1 MVSGANIGDLYK
13 ISLYRVQDANVKRS
27 IKYHVSRSFCF
38 MLRYARINT
47 TMLFQHVIVPM
58 PGSACNDTW
67 CTSSRHS
74 YDSYFMNPIFVK
86 IFHYMIQRIQ
96 SVWLFFATACIFSL
110 FLFPYLQVLNTDGSA
125 SLIKV
130 TGVYQSIAG
139 QQVQTEA
146 FLTLTIATVML
157 ALIPFAI
164 IFIFRDRKK
173 QITLSYIAIALIIG
187 FSFWLIQTAKGVL
200 GPVELQAENY
210 GVGSL
215 IPSISIIFLILA
227 IRGMKKDDRL
237 IKSADRLR

>member
-1 MVSGANIGDLYK
+1 
-13 ISLYRVQDANVKRS
+13 
-27 IKYHVSRSFCF
+27 
-38 MLRYARINT
+38 
-47 TMLFQHVIVPM
+47 
-58 PGSACNDTW
+58 
-67 CTSSRHS
+67 
-74 YDSYFMNPIFVK
+74 
-86 IFHYMIQRIQ
+86 MIQRIQ

-146 FLTLTIATVML
+146 FLALTIATVIL
-157 ALIPFAI
+157 ALIPFII
-164 IFIFRDRKK
+164 IFMFKDRKK
-173 QITLSYIAIALIIG
+173 QVLLCYVAILLVIG

-200 GPVELQAENY
+200 GPVQLQAENY

-215 IPSISIIFLILA
+215 IPSITILFLILA

>member
-1 MVSGANIGDLYK
+1 
-13 ISLYRVQDANVKRS
+13 
-27 IKYHVSRSFCF
+27 
-38 MLRYARINT
+38 
-47 TMLFQHVIVPM
+47 
-58 PGSACNDTW
+58 
-67 CTSSRHS
+67 
-74 YDSYFMNPIFVK
+74 
-86 IFHYMIQRIQ
+86 MIQRIQ
-96 SVWLFFATACIFSL
+96 SIWLFFATACIFSL

-139 QQVQTEA
+139 QQVQTEG
-146 FLTLTIATVML
+146 FLALTIATVIL
-157 ALIPFAI
+157 ALIPFGI
-164 IFIFRDRKK
+164 IFMFKDRKK
-173 QITLSYIAIALIIG
+173 QIMLCYVAIVLVIG

-200 GPVELQAENY
+200 GNVELTAENY

>member
-1 MVSGANIGDLYK
+1 
-13 ISLYRVQDANVKRS
+13 
-27 IKYHVSRSFCF
+27 
-38 MLRYARINT
+38 
-47 TMLFQHVIVPM
+47 
-58 PGSACNDTW
+58 
-67 CTSSRHS
+67 
-74 YDSYFMNPIFVK
+74 
-86 IFHYMIQRIQ
+86 MIQRIQ

-110 FLFPYLQVLNTDGSA
+110 FLFPYLQVLNSDGSA

-146 FLTLTIATVML
+146 FLTLTIATVIL

-164 IFIFRDRKK
+164 IFMFKDRKK
-173 QITLSYIAIALIIG
+173 QIMLSYIAIVLVIG
-187 FSFWLIQTAKGVL
+187 FSFWLIQTAKGVI
-200 GPVELQAENY
+200 GSVELQAENY

-215 IPSISIIFLILA
+215 IPSISILFLILA

>member
-1 MVSGANIGDLYK
+1 
-13 ISLYRVQDANVKRS
+13 
-27 IKYHVSRSFCF
+27 
-38 MLRYARINT
+38 MLRYAHINT

-86 IFHYMIQRIQ
+86 ISHYMIQRIQ

-125 SLIKV
+125 RLIKV

-146 FLTLTIATVML
+146 FLGLTIASVIL
-157 ALIPFAI
+157 ALIPFI
-164 IFIFRDRKK
+164 TIFLYEDRKK
-173 QITLSYIAIALIIG
+173 QVFLCYLAIALIIA
-187 FSFWLIQTAKGVL
+187 FSFWLIQTAKGIL
-200 GPVELQAENY
+200 GPVELRAENY
-210 GVGSL
+210 GIGTL
-215 IPSISIIFLILA
+215 LPSITILFLILA
-227 IRGMKKDDRL
+227 IRGIKKDDRL

>member
-1 MVSGANIGDLYK
+1 
-13 ISLYRVQDANVKRS
+13 
-27 IKYHVSRSFCF
+27 
-38 MLRYARINT
+38 
-47 TMLFQHVIVPM
+47 
-58 PGSACNDTW
+58 
-67 CTSSRHS
+67 
-74 YDSYFMNPIFVK
+74 
-86 IFHYMIQRIQ
+86 MIQRIQ
-96 SVWLFFATACIFSL
+96 TVWLFFATACIFSL

-146 FLTLTIATVML
+146 FLALTIAAVIL
-157 ALIPFAI
+157 GLIPFAI
-164 IFIFRDRKK
+164 IFMFKDRKK
-173 QITLSYIAIALIIG
+173 QVMLSYAAILLVIG
-187 FSFWLIQTAKGVL
+187 FSFWMIQAAKGVL
-200 GPVELQAENY
+200 GNVELQAENY

>member
-1 MVSGANIGDLYK
+1 
-13 ISLYRVQDANVKRS
+13 
-27 IKYHVSRSFCF
+27 
-38 MLRYARINT
+38 
-47 TMLFQHVIVPM
+47 
-58 PGSACNDTW
+58 
-67 CTSSRHS
+67 
-74 YDSYFMNPIFVK
+74 
-86 IFHYMIQRIQ
+86 MIQRIQ

-110 FLFPYLQVLNTDGSA
+110 FLFPYLQVLNGDGSA

-130 TGVYQSIAG
+130 TGVYQTIAG

-146 FLTLTIATVML
+146 FLTLTIATVIL

-164 IFIFRDRKK
+164 IFMYKDRKK
-173 QITLSYIAIALIIG
+173 QVLLSYIAIVLIIG

-200 GPVELQAENY
+200 GSVELQAENY

-215 IPSISIIFLILA
+215 IPSISILFLILA